1 MSIEFFTIGPTA
13 IQIFKAG
20 EQNRKRQNELFTDR
34 LRQMQMV

>member
-1 MSIEFFTIGPTA
+1 MSIEFFTLGPTA

-20 EQNRKRQNELFTDR
+20 EQNELFMDR